1 MAVAQAARGGQAQ
14 AAHGGQAQAANGAAA
29 RKRPRFSSDLPQV
42 WIGIALIAITG
53 FVPSLVGNAY
63 WVHTFQLVNIYIA
76 AAIFQNF
83 LFVDAGQKSFGQGV
97 LLGLGAYV
105 TAIFFGLHGYPFAV
119 AALVG
124 LVAAFLGGL
133 LFALPALRVQYFH
146 LGFVTLSAAIVFPQ
160 LLMSL
165 DRWTNGINGIPVSM
179 PSMHKEIALGLS
191 PLTILVA
198 LFPMAALA
206 VHYLIRRSKLGRQM
220 RVAAVSPEAA
230 RTLGIR
236 PGVMR
241 FIAFIIAAIGTGIC
255 GILYL
260 PAVSFVSPQG
270 FNVELSFVFFF
281 AVVVGGRGQMLGPI
295 VGIWVVFIL
304 PNIVLAQLVEYRLLI
319 YGLLTLATVM
329 AFPDGIVGTIERW
342 RVRRAVTG
350 RGEEAFRVDAF
361 LDGLRGE
368 REAAPGSDIAVEVRG
383 GTKKFGAVVAVD
395 EVDLKVRR
403 GEVHGLIGA
412 NGSGKTSLLNVLSG
426 LSRLDAGSFLING
439 RDATRLAAD
448 RIARMNL
455 GRTFQTPRI
464 FPQFSLWENLKVGID
479 ARAGTASP
487 DMARLAA
494 QLEAEFAEDSAEL
507 LSHGQRRLVEVMR
520 AMLKEATIV
529 LFDEPAAGLSQ
540 SERANFAR
548 LVRFLSRRMGKTV
561 ILVEHDLD
569 LVWDVADTITVMEQG
584 RIVASGDPAS
594 VARDPAVQHMF
605 VGGRLA

>member
-1 MAVAQAARGGQAQ
+1 MAMTETIKARGEAMKRS
-14 AAHGGQAQAANGAAA
+14 AT
-29 RKRPRFSSDLPQV
+29 RKPRFSSDLPQV
-42 WIGIALIAITG
+42 WIGIVLIAITG
-53 FVPSLVGNAY
+53 FGPSLLGNSY

-76 AAIFQNF
+76 ASIFQNF

-105 TAIFFGLHGYPFAV
+105 AAIFFGLHDYSFGA
-119 AALVG
+119 AALIGV
-124 LVAAFLGGL
+124 LAAFLGGL

-165 DRWTNGINGIPVSM
+165 DKWTNGINGISVSM
-179 PSMHKEIALGLS
+179 PWMHAELFLGMS

-198 LFPMAALA
+198 LYPMVALG
-206 VHYLIRRSKLGRQM
+206 VHYGLRRSRLGRQM

-230 RTLGIR
+230 RSLGIR

-241 FIAFIIAAIGTGIC
+241 FIAFIIAAVGTGIC

-260 PAVSFVSPQG
+260 PAVAFVSPQG

-295 VGIWVVFIL
+295 VGIWIVFIL
-304 PNIVLAQLVEYRLLI
+304 PNIALAQFVEYRLLI
-319 YGLLTLATVM
+319 YGVLTLATVM
-329 AFPDGIVGTIERW
+329 LFPDGIVGSIERW
-342 RVRRAVTG
+342 RVKRGVAG
-350 RGEEAFRVDAF
+350 RGEQAFRVDAF
-361 LDGLRGE
+361 LEDLHGGSE
-368 REAAPGSDIAVEVRG
+368 REPASDIAVEVRG
-383 GTKKFGAVVAVD
+383 GTKRFGAVVAVD
-395 EVDLKVRR
+395 NVDLKVRK
-403 GEVHGLIGA
+403 GEIHGLIGA

-426 LSRLDAGSFLING
+426 LSRLNAGSFLIEG
-439 RDATRLAAD
+439 RDTTRMAAD
-448 RIARMNL
+448 RIANMNL

-464 FPQFSLWENLKVGID
+464 FPQFSLWDNLRVGMD
-479 ARAGTASP
+479 ARTGAPSP
-487 DMARLAA
+487 DIIKLAQA
-494 QLEAEFAEDSAEL
+494 LENEFAEDSAEL

-520 AMLKEATIV
+520 TLLKEATIV

-540 SERANFAR
+540 SERANFAS

-569 LVWDVADTITVMEQG
+569 LVWGIADTITVMEQG
-584 RIVASGDPAS
+584 RIVASGEPER
-594 VARDPAVQHMF
+594 VAGDPAVQHMF
-605 VGGRLA
+605 VGGRRG